1 MKKVV
6 MKKITTILSISACLL
21 AFTSCEDWLDMPS
34 ESKADST
41 TIFESLDRAEMAVV
55 GAYNSLNNQE
65 LGYQLLEGT
74 DESASTENNSKY
86 NVSNYD
92 YTNTS
97 PMLNSTYTSMYK
109 AIEYANVCIK
119 NLPDMSV
126 DESEQVKL
134 NGLLGEALAI
144 RAYAYW
150 NIVRFYGDVPY
161 TDVPTSELTTYSS
174 SRVSRDTIYDHCVTD
189 LQRAVELLPWYDEG
203 YLSTP
208 ERISKNAAYGILAR
222 VALYAA
228 GYSLRWDLNTVPY
241 DKSTV
246 KIAQRDD
253 TERIRELYQIAADA
267 CKAVINHGKNDLL
280 DDYDQLF
287 RDLANQTYN
296 EETMFEFGSYG
307 PNGTNTRTG
316 YTNGI
321 PTSGQDNSTG
331 GMGKGGTQMMAMPT
345 FYFEFDEDD
354 QRRDVSVCNYGLK
367 LSSNGNKYQMN
378 TFAGMG
384 VGKYRINWKSEKGTK
399 DDRRDINWPL
409 LRYADV
415 LLMYAEALNELNN
428 GATPEA
434 VNAVKQVRMR
444 AFHNDEDRVG
454 SIPTDYTAFRNYII
468 KERKLELSNEGLR
481 KSDLAR
487 WGILVDYLTEEKAK
501 LVRLC
506 KREGEY
512 ANVKPYRAYKLTSTP
527 EFLDPT
533 IALDYIEMDE
543 SDVTSILK
551 PYELQTLHTTNS
563 SSKGAVEKTFYEV
576 GDEVYYLE
584 NQVPVGSEFKEVK
597 YTILNM
603 FSVNTIKQKGNLSV
617 DEKKEA
623 GVKEDGT
630 STGSDVT
637 ISSENSW
644 ITGNAG
650 VYYGMKK
657 NMVEILP
664 FSTTAII
671 DVNPGLKDQQHPC
684 Y

>member
-1 MKKVV
+1 M
-6 MKKITTILSISACLL
+6 SACLL

-34 ESKADST
+34 ESKADSST
-41 TIFESLDRAEMAVV
+41 VFESLDRAEMAVV
-55 GAYNSLNNQE
+55 GAYNSLNTQE
-65 LGYQLLEGT
+65 LGYQLLMGT
-74 DESASTENNSKY
+74 DECVSTESNSKY

-97 PMLNSTYTSMYK
+97 SMLNSTYTSMYK

-119 NLPDMSV
+119 NLPAMSV
-126 DESEQVKL
+126 SEGEQTKL
-134 NGLLGEALAI
+134 NGLLGEAFAI

-150 NIVRFYGDVPY
+150 CIVRFYGDVPY
-161 TDVPTSELTTYSS
+161 TDVPTSDLTTYSS
-174 SRVSRDTIYDHCVTD
+174 SRVSRDIIYDNCVAD

-203 YLSTP
+203 YLKTP

-241 DKSTV
+241 DKATV

-253 TERIRELYQIAADA
+253 TERIRELYQIAANA
-267 CKAVINHGKNDLL
+267 CKAVIVHGKNGLL
-280 DDYDQLF
+280 DDYDQIF
-287 RDLANQTYN
+287 RDLGNQTYN
-296 EETMFEFGSYG
+296 EETIFEFGSYG
-307 PNGTNTRTG
+307 PNGTNVRTG

-331 GMGKGGTQMMAMPT
+331 GMGKGGGAMIAMPT
-345 FYFEFDEDD
+345 FYFEFDKDD
-354 QRRDVSVCNYGLK
+354 QRRDVSICNYGLK
-367 LSSNGNKYQMN
+367 LSSNGNEYQMN

-428 GATPEA
+428 GATVEA

-444 AFHNDEDRVG
+444 AFRNDEDKIG
-454 SIPTDYTAFRNYII
+454 TIPTSYEDFRNYII

-506 KREGEY
+506 NREGEY
-512 ANVKPYRAYKLTSTP
+512 VDVKPYRAYKLTSTP
-527 EFLDPT
+527 KFLDPT

-543 SDVTSILK
+543 DDVKPILTT
-551 PYELQTLHTTNS
+551 YELQKLHIMNNGS
-563 SSKGAVEKTFYEV
+563 SGYVEKTFYEV
-576 GDEVYYLE
+576 GDKVYYTKDA
-584 NQVPVGSEFKEVK
+584 VPAGQKVEEVK

-603 FSVNTIKQKGNLSV
+603 FSVRTIKQKGNLSV
-617 DEKKEA
+617 EEKKEA
-623 GVKEDGT
+623 GVDENGNL
-630 STGSDVT
+630 TGVDVT
-637 ISSENSW
+637 ICANNAW
-644 ITGNAG
+644 ITGNTG
-650 VYYGMKK
+650 IYYGMKK

-671 DVNPGLKDQQHPC
+671 DVNPGLAGQQHPC